1 MRLIGGH
8 TVSARAARR
17 QERLASRPGDRDVCR
32 PVHRDRVGVLG
43 CYRHLG
49 LPAAWAER
57 DRDGL
62 LALAGRTAHRRLAR
76 DYERDR
82 AISEAMIRWAA
93 INTMTRRLARG
104 RPATRQQRRTF
115 PALS

>member
-62 LALAGRTAHRRLAR
+62 LALAGRPRTA
-76 DYERDR
+76 D
-82 AISEAMIRWAA
+82 W
-93 INTMTRRLARG
+93 
-104 RPATRQQRRTF
+104 PATTNATPPSPRR
-115 PALS
+115 